1 MLTELLAGL
10 LVEHSGIP
18 PVPKVLQRVLDEPEV
33 GPDYLG
39 VSGSFEQA
47 ALEVY
52 PSLVVAQA
60 TAVANSLQRLLNPAR
75 AD

>member
-1 MLTELLAGL
+1 MVLLG
-10 LVEHSGIP
+10 
-18 PVPKVLQRVLDEPEV
+18 VLDEFKV

-39 VSGSFEQA
+39 ISGSFEQA

-60 TAVANSLQRLLNPAR
+60 TAVANSLQRLLNLAR